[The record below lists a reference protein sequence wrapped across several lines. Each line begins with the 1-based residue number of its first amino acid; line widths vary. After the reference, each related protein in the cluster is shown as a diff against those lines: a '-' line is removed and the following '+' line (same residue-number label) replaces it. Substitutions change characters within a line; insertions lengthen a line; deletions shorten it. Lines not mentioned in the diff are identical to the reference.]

1 MPFKDPEKRRKW
13 YRDRAAKRYAE
24 NPEAERE
31 RLFLYYQANIENRRA
46 VNAKAARKAGK
57 KAKPKG
63 AKAKPEIIVATSKR
77 YRYLNGL
84 IYFTSKRGFT
94 LAEVKEIIKGYSAT
108 S

>member
-1 MPFKDPEKRRKW
+1 MPYKDPEKRKAWDRK
-13 YRDRAAKRYAE
+13 RAKRRFVE

-31 RLFLYYQANIENRRA
+31 RLFLYYQANIEKRRA

-57 KAKPKG
+57 KVKPKG
-63 AKAKPEIIVATSKR
+63 PKAKAEIVVSTSKR

-94 LAEVKEIIKGYSAT
+94 LAEVKEIVKGYSP
-108 S
+108 